1 MRQLNDTLRQGTG
14 RTTTSRAG
22 QRFRSA
28 LVVAQV
34 AVSFMLLIGAGLMI
48 RSFLKMQKVNPGFNP
63 EHLLT
68 IRLSVNYWHY
78 KDDQLTVLSHNILR
92 RVNEIGAIQSAALAS
107 NFPFN
112 PGRIAQGPTN
122 ESFEIE
128 GRHLSKGAVAP
139 LLDLIMVSPEY
150 LRTLRQPL
158 LRGRDFTYQD
168 NQKTPGVAIINQ
180 TMARHRWPGE
190 DPIGKR
196 ITFDE
201 GKHWV
206 AIIGIA
212 GDTTEYGLNQAIQD
226 ELYVPIDQ
234 AGFSGD
240 LIVRTSV
247 DPLNLVPLIRSAV
260 HQLDPMVAFDR
271 ANTISAFE
279 YDSVAAPRVTTI
291 LLGLFAALAVVIS
304 ASGIAAVMAL
314 AVTQRTHELG
324 IRMALGARRE
334 SVLRMIVGQGIALA
348 AAGTAVGII
357 GALALTRLLSSLLYA
372 TSPTDTWTF
381 LAVSGLFLAV
391 AIVACFLPAR
401 QVTAIDPVVALR
413 QE

>member
-1 MRQLNDTLRQGTG
+1 VV
-14 RTTTSRAG
+14 SEV
-22 QRFRSA
+22 A
-28 LVVAQV
+28 LAVV
-34 AVSFMLLIGAGLMI
+34 LLAGAGLMI
-48 RSFLKMQKVNPGFNP
+48 RSFLKMQQVNPGFNP
-63 EHLLT
+63 EHLLAM
-68 IRLSVNYWHY
+68 RLSVNYWHY
-78 KDDQLTVLSHNILR
+78 KDDQLAVLSHNILR
-92 RVNEIGAIQSAALAS
+92 RVNDIGAVQSAALAS

-112 PGRIAQGPTN
+112 PGRIVAGPTN

-128 GRHLSKGAVAP
+128 GRHLAKGEAAP

-150 LRTLRQPL
+150 FRTLRQPL
-158 LRGRDFTYQD
+158 LKGRTFTYQD

-180 TMARHRWPGE
+180 TMARHRWPAE

-196 ITFDE
+196 LTFDQ
-201 GKHWV
+201 GKNWTTIV
-206 AIIGIA
+206 GIA
-212 GDTTEYGLNQAIQD
+212 GDTTEYGLSQPVHD

-240 LIVRTSV
+240 LIVRTSI
-247 DPLNLVPLIRSAV
+247 DPMSLAPMIRSAV
-260 HQLDPMVAFDR
+260 HQLDPLIAFDR
-271 ANTISAFE
+271 VNTISAFE
-279 YDSVAAPRVTTI
+279 HESVAAPRVTTI

-334 SVLRMIVGQGIALA
+334 ALLRMIVGQGIALA
-348 AAGTAVGII
+348 AAGTVAGIS

-372 TSPTDTWTF
+372 TSPTDILTF
-381 LAVSGLFLAV
+381 LAVSVLFLAV
-391 AIVACFLPAR
+391 ALVACLVPAS
-401 QVTAIDPVVALR
+401 QLTAIDPVVALR